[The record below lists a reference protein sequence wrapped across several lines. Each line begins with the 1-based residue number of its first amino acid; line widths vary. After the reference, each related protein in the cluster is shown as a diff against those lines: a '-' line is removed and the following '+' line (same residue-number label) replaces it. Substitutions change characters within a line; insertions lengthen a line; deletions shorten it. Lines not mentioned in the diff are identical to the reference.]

1 MTICSFFVSSPLQML
16 IWLKKKKMNK
26 GFAFTW
32 KEQILWTDKQRTWRF
47 WKPESVALLI
57 IHLWVKQKACD
68 CRVKICRCVHIGWKH
83 LKGASPSTRPLQTL
97 RRNMFFRHFFKG
109 KASGDISSSL
119 TLHTA
124 DLPWHL
130 SVRWYSGAELLL
142 MLVVIPVF
150 LLLWTERMYAL

>member
-1 MTICSFFVSSPLQML
+1 MTICSFFFCVISSADADLTEKK
-16 IWLKKKKMNK
+16 IWTKALLLHEKSKFSELTNS
-26 GFAFTW
+26 
-32 KEQILWTDKQRTWRF
+32 EPWRF

-109 KASGDISSSL
+109 KAHTQAVIFPVPLHCTQL
-119 TLHTA
+119 TYRGICQWDDTVEQNSC
-124 DLPWHL
+124 WC
-130 SVRWYSGAELLL
+130 W
-142 MLVVIPVF
+142 
-150 LLLWTERMYAL
+150 

>member
-1 MTICSFFVSSPLQML
+1 MTICRFFFCVISSADADLTE
-16 IWLKKKKMNK
+16 KKNMNK

-109 KASGDISSSL
+109 KAHTQAVIFPVPLHCTQL
-119 TLHTA
+119 TYRGICQWDDTVEQNSC
-124 DLPWHL
+124 WC
-130 SVRWYSGAELLL
+130 W
-142 MLVVIPVF
+142 
-150 LLLWTERMYAL
+150 